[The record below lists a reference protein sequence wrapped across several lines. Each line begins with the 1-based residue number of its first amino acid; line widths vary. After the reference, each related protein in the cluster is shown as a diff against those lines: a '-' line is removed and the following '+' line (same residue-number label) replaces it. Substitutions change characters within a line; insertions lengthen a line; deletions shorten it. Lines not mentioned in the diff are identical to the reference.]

1 MLVLRGPALAVRIT
15 DPDMRA
21 LVEQRFT
28 EIQAGEP
35 YDYDTHGYS
44 IVVEPGDTVEAL
56 ENETGYP
63 ILGSLF
69 DDSRFGD
76 PEYAPSFEALEEHP
90 SCFEIVFILSDD
102 GFGFTVFVPKADG
115 IDAVLL
121 SMCARY
127 AIPASALTPP

>member
-1 MLVLRGPALAVRIT
+1 MLILRGPALVSSIN
-15 DPDMRA
+15 DPAIRA

-76 PEYAPSFEALEEHP
+76 PEYAPSFEALDEHA
-90 SCFEIVFILSDD
+90 SCYEMLFILNDE
-102 GFGFTVFVPKADG
+102 GFGITFFIPKAAG
-115 IDAVLL
+115 IDSDLL
-121 SMCARY
+121 SLCSLY
-127 AIPASALTPP
+127 AVPALRPD

>member
-1 MLVLRGPALAVRIT
+1 MLVLRGPTAVSSIC
-15 DPDMRA
+15 DPDVRS
-21 LVEQRFT
+21 LVEKRFT
-28 EIQAGEP
+28 EILAGEP

-76 PEYAPSFEALEEHP
+76 PDYSPCFEALEEHP
-90 SCFEIVFILSDD
+90 GCFEIVFILSDD